1 MHAPA
6 IRARTAFL
14 AALLL
19 AAPAAAQ
26 QEPKPI
32 QDNSF
37 LLEEAYNQE
46 SGVVQHINTL
56 ERANEGG
63 AWGYALTQE
72 WPLFGQKHQ
81 LSYSIPV
88 LNAGGG
94 AGTGIGDVTVDYRY
108 QLVGDGDARLAVAP
122 RLSVLLPTGDEKEGR
137 GEGRGGAEIGLP
149 VSFVL
154 TPALVAHTNAAFAYL
169 PEATTDAGPRGGT
182 SVASLGQSLV
192 WLAHPRLNVL
202 VEAAWENVRVEDGDE
217 DGESLFISPG
227 LRAAFDVG
235 RVQVVP
241 GIAVPIGV
249 GQSNG
254 ERSLFL
260 YLSLEHA
267 YRR

>member
-1 MHAPA
+1 MRTRLIHASA
-6 IRARTAFL
+6 ALST
-14 AALLL
+14 ALLL
-19 AAPAAAQ
+19 SVPAAAQ
-26 QEPKPI
+26 EAPKPI

-46 SGVVQHINTL
+46 SGVVQHISTL
-56 ERANEGG
+56 DRADQGG

-81 LSYSIPV
+81 LSYAIPIV
-88 LNAGGG
+88 SAGGG
-94 AGTGIGDVTVDYRY
+94 AATGLGDITVDYRY
-108 QLVGDGDARLAVAP
+108 QLVGNGNTRLAVAP
-122 RLSVLLPTGDEKEGR
+122 RLSVILATGDETEGR
-137 GEGRGGAEIGLP
+137 GDGRAGAEIGLP

-154 TPALVAHTNAAFAYL
+154 TPTLVAHTNAAFAFL
-169 PEATTDAGPRGGT
+169 PEATTDAGQRGAT
-182 SVASLGQSLV
+182 TVSSLGQSLV
-192 WLAHPRLNVL
+192 WLAHPRVNVL
-202 VEAAWENVRVEDGDE
+202 LEAAWESVQVEDAGD

-227 LRAAFDVG
+227 VRAAFDVG

-254 ERSLFL
+254 ERMLFL
-260 YLSLEHA
+260 YFSLEHA

>member
-6 IRARTAFL
+6 LPTRIALF
-14 AALLL
+14 ALLL
-19 AAPAAAQ
+19 AAPTAAQ
-26 QEPKPI
+26 EAPKPI

-56 ERANEGG
+56 ERADVDG

-72 WPLFGQKHQ
+72 WPLFGLRHQ
-81 LSYSIPV
+81 LSYSIPIF
-88 LNAGGG
+88 NAGGG
-94 AGTGIGDVTVDYRY
+94 VETGLGDVTVDYRY
-108 QLVGDGDARLAVAP
+108 QLVGDGNARLAIAP
-122 RLSVLLPTGDEKEGR
+122 RLSVLLATGDEREGR
-137 GEGRGGAEIGLP
+137 GEGRAGAEIGLP

-154 TPALVAHTNAAFAYL
+154 SPTLVAHTNAAFAYL
-169 PEATTDAGPRGGT
+169 PEATTDAGQRGGT
-182 SVASLGQSLV
+182 SVSSLGQSLV
-192 WLAHPRLNVL
+192 WLAHPAVNLL
-202 VEAAWENVRVEDGDE
+202 VEAAWENVQVEDGGE
-217 DGESLFISPG
+217 DSESLFISPG
-227 LRAAFDVG
+227 IRAAFDVG

-254 ERSLFL
+254 ERALFV